1 MKKSPFSSQ
10 NKLGFSLMEVMI
22 SLAIISI
29 LISGVFGLILLSIR
43 ITEENKYAVEAI
55 NIANQRMERIRNMP
69 YNQVG
74 TVGGT
79 IPGPIPQMETVVR
92 NGSFDVYTYI
102 LFYDDPY
109 DGEIGSTTPD
119 INSCGTDYKIVT
131 IKVVWQGKY
140 GEKNIKVFSKI
151 IPKNIETSDGY
162 GTMKISINDLNGLPV
177 PSADIHV
184 YKVLT
189 STTTIDASYPAGV
202 NGVLYL
208 PVPAATGYKLTVSK
222 PGYETVSTMEATT
235 TNLNPIPQDWN
246 VSEGALVENN
256 IEINKLVNLDI
267 QTVSQSL
274 PENWQVN
281 TASAPS
287 DSTNPKAGIDNGDN
301 MYFVWQRQD
310 SASSSL
316 YMQKYDSAGNK
327 EWANDIRV
335 YSNTNFQKNPDI
347 SVISDG
353 TSYVVWQ
360 DTSSNLK
367 ATAPLV
373 KAPKIYNQQIK
384 NIRITQSDIQNKS
397 WLKKINFPIIAYEAK
412 KEINNLAYFFKNS
425 LTKKAANAAGNIV
438 QSKIGSN
445 TYVGSNMS
453 ATFDAPPTAG
463 NVLIAIAAHRNSNDS
478 FSAPTNANGNFTV
491 SAYSNTAWSLDVGI
505 WHKVAGVGEDSTINI
520 NSSGSINGG
529 VLMIIEVS
537 GLDTANLL
545 NVTKTN
551 DQTGGSGLTATT
563 GNSPVSTTNGFAIAA
578 IVFAD
583 DDFSAPLST
592 NWTSG
597 SSDAFSQTLWRE
609 WGASTYDGSL
619 AVAVTNINSAS
630 SQNASLTLSGGGSEE
645 RNSVLAVYNN
655 FTYAQASAD
664 GSQMVNINTPAL
676 NQYIGGKFIISNVG
690 SARNVTDISISEN
703 GTIDAQNSL
712 ENIKLFYDFDTSVPY
727 DCASESFSGS
737 EAQFGANGSFSSAD
751 GTVSF
756 SDSKSISTTQSLCTY
771 PVFDINTNADTDD
784 TIDIYINNPT
794 SDIIVS
800 SGSVVPATPIALSGT
815 TQVLTEAK
823 IHQTYYRFRKND
835 GTETL
840 ATYYDSQNDNIAINM
855 SEEARIRFGIYNSG
869 NLSADLRNYQLEYA
883 EKTLDCSNIPELDW
897 ETVPN
902 DNSLAWRMNDSIFIT
917 NGDPSTN
924 IADGLTDGKTTFIP
938 GFIQDTNG
946 LTGPVTLG
954 YDEFTEIEYSILATA
969 NANDISYCFRLTNSG
984 TADLVYDNYPEI
996 SIIGDNNI
1004 YIATVSNAGIIG
1016 TVKKINS
1023 EIGSSE
1029 QLSPRIASTEN
1040 FGQATSSVVW
1050 QDERNGSYDIYLQIL
1065 DNTNIKQIANE
1076 IQITAS
1082 GTDEYSPIVAIDS
1095 NDKILIAWL
1104 ENDLANQNLYVQ
1116 KYDLFGN
1123 AIWPS
1128 AKKIISATS
1137 DYYYPE
1143 IKTDNNGNFFLAWTD
1158 DASGI
1163 LNSYF
1168 AKFDTDA
1175 NLLWQRT
1182 VNSSAVSSNRQ
1193 KPNLIIGSTDIYT
1206 IWTDNRDGN
1215 QDVFTQRYDLS
1226 GTASWADDQRIN
1238 IGTDSAIQDNSGLF
1252 LDSTDRPYG
1261 FWQDGRNTREE
1272 IFATRFNDPG
1282 AINPLSNIDTRA
1294 SWERIIGIDVNEPV
1308 ATTSISDASG
1318 WSHMTVGYSQT
1329 GYTIDIDEIGKTVI
1343 LKNPSDT
1350 PLLVL
1355 PGETKTIIL
1364 YVE

>member
-1 MKKSPFSSQ
+1 
-10 NKLGFSLMEVMI
+10 MEVMI

-55 NIANQRMERIRNMP
+55 NLANQRMERIRNMP

-102 LFYDDPY
+102 LFYDEIY

-119 INSCGTDYKIVT
+119 INGCGTDYKIVT

-140 GEKNIKVFSKI
+140 GEKSIKVFSKI

-177 PSADIHV
+177 PSADVHV
-184 YKVLT
+184 YKILT
-189 STTTIDASYPAGV
+189 STTTISASYPVGA

-208 PVPAATGYKLTVSK
+208 PVPAATGYRLTVSK
-222 PGYETVSTMEATT
+222 PGYETVSTMEATS
-235 TNLNPIPQDWN
+235 TNPNPIPQDWN

-274 PENWQVN
+274 PDNWQVN
-281 TASAPS
+281 TVSAPS
-287 DSTNPKAGIDNGDN
+287 DSINPKAGIDSSDN
-301 MYFVWQRQD
+301 MYFIWQKQD

-316 YMQKYDSAGNK
+316 YMQKYDTAGIK
-327 EWANDIRV
+327 QWANDKQV

-347 SVISDG
+347 SVIVNG

-373 KAPKIYNQQIK
+373 KAPKIYNRQIK
-384 NIRITQSDIQNKS
+384 NIEIAQSDIQNKF
-397 WLKKINFPIIAYEAK
+397 WLEKINFPIMAYETK
-412 KEINNLAYFFKNS
+412 KEINNIVYFFKNS
-425 LTKKAANAAGNIV
+425 LTKKIANAAGSIV

-445 TYVGSNMS
+445 TYVGSSMS
-453 ATFDAPPTAG
+453 VTFNAPPTAG
-463 NVLIAIAAHRNSNDS
+463 NVLIAIATHRNSNDS
-478 FSAPTNANGNFTV
+478 FSAPTNANGNFIV

-505 WHKVAGVGEDSTINI
+505 WHKVAGAGEDSTVIIN
-520 NSSGSINGG
+520 NSGAINGG
-529 VLMIIEVS
+529 VLMIMEVS
-537 GLDTANLL
+537 GLDTADLL
-545 NVTKTN
+545 DVIKTN

-563 GNSPVSTTNGFAIAA
+563 GNSPISTANGFAIAA
-578 IVFAD
+578 ITFAD
-583 DDFSAPLST
+583 DDFSVPLST

-597 SSDAFSQTLWRE
+597 SSDAFSQALWQE
-609 WGASTYDGSL
+609 WGAATYDGSL
-619 AVAVTNINSAS
+619 AVATMNINSAS

-645 RNSVLAVYNN
+645 RNNALAVFNN
-655 FTYAQASAD
+655 LTYAQASTD
-664 GSQMVNINTPAL
+664 GSQMVNINIPAL
-676 NQYIGGKFIISNVG
+676 NQFIGGKFIISNVG
-690 SARNVTDISISEN
+690 SARNVTNISISEN

-712 ENIKLFYDFDTSVPY
+712 ANIKLFYDFDTNIPY

-737 EAQFGANGSFSSAD
+737 EAQFGASSAFSSAN
-751 GTVSF
+751 GMASF
-756 SDSKSISTTQSLCTY
+756 SDTKSITTAQSLCLY
-771 PVFDINTNADTDD
+771 PVFDINTNAETDD

-800 SGSVVPATPIALSGT
+800 SGSVVPATPINIDGT
-815 TQVLTEAK
+815 TQVLTQAK

-835 GTETL
+835 GTEVL
-840 ATYYDSQNDNIAINM
+840 ASYYDSQNDNIAINM

-883 EKTLDCSNIPELDW
+883 EKTMDCSSIPQIDW
-897 ETVPN
+897 KTVPN
-902 DNSLAWRMNDSIFIT
+902 DNSLHWRMNDSINIT
-917 NGDPSTN
+917 NGDSTTN
-924 IADGLTDGKTTFIP
+924 VTGGLTDGKTTFVP
-938 GFIQDTNG
+938 GYIQDTSG
-946 LTGPVTLG
+946 LTGAITLG

-984 TADLVYDNYPEI
+984 TADLAYDNYPEI
-996 SIIGDNNI
+996 NIIGDNNI
-1004 YIATVSNAGIIG
+1004 YITTINNTGVVG
-1016 TVKKINS
+1016 TIKKINS
-1023 EIGSSE
+1023 EVSNSE
-1029 QLSPRIASTEN
+1029 QLLPRIATTEN
-1040 FGQATSSVVW
+1040 FGQATSSIVW
-1050 QDERNGSYDIYLQIL
+1050 QDKRNGNYDIYLQIL
-1065 DNTNIKQIANE
+1065 NNANVKQIANE

-1095 NDKILIAWL
+1095 NDKILVTWL
-1104 ENDLANQNLYVQ
+1104 ENDLTNQNLYVQ
-1116 KYDLFGN
+1116 KYDLLGN
-1123 AIWPS
+1123 ALWPN
-1128 AKKIISATS
+1128 AKKIISTTP

-1143 IKTDNNGNFFLAWTD
+1143 ISTDNNGNFFLAWTD

-1163 LNSYF
+1163 LNSFF

-1175 NLLWQRT
+1175 NLLWQRA
-1182 VNSSAVSSNRQ
+1182 VNTNAVSSNRQ
-1193 KPNLIIGSTDIYT
+1193 KPNLIIGSADIYA
-1206 IWTDNRDGN
+1206 IWTDNRNGN
-1215 QDVFTQRYDLS
+1215 QDIFTQKYDLG

-1238 IGTDSAIQDNSGLF
+1238 IGTDSAIQDNSDLL
-1252 LDSTDRPYG
+1252 LDSTNNPFG
-1261 FWQDGRNTREE
+1261 FWQDGRNARDE
-1272 IFATRFNDPG
+1272 IFATQFNDPG
-1282 AINPLSNIDTRA
+1282 VIAPLANIDIVA
-1294 SWERIIGIDVNEPV
+1294 NWERVIGIGINETV

-1329 GYTIDIDEIGKTVI
+1329 GYTIGINEVGKEII
-1343 LKNPSDT
+1343 LKTPSDN

-1355 PGETKTIIL
+1355 PGESQTIIL
-1364 YVE
+1364 YIE